1 MRMGM
6 HIDTEGILSNL
17 IAAPDLIGQSIAVL
31 GIKGSGKSNTASVLM
46 EELLAAGVPICVLD
60 IAGEY
65 YTLKDEHPGLTIVG
79 RSINTAVDV
88 GLTMENIE
96 KVARMAYLNGSS
108 VVFDISGYDSTVREE
123 IITFYFWEIW
133 KQSAVARIPLIIF
146 LEEAHNW
153 LPQGGKIGTKKV
165 FVDIASEG
173 RKRGLSLVLI
183 GQRST
188 RIDKDTLTQADILF
202 LHKVKHPVDVKVY
215 QGLIPRAP
223 RWVHERVDGL
233 RQGEALVLFE
243 DRVLRCKMR
252 RRHTEHVG
260 ATPTLDNL
268 PARQLSLLDLLNEGG
283 NNVGQSV
290 S

>member
-1 MRMGM
+1 M
-6 HIDTEGILSNL
+6 HIDVEGILTNF
-17 IAAPDLIGQSIAVL
+17 ITAPDLIGQSIAVL

-46 EELLAAGVPICVLD
+46 EELLEAGVPICVLD

-65 YTLKDEHPGLTIVG
+65 YTLKDEYPTLTVVG

-88 GLTMENIE
+88 GLMDANVE
-96 KVARMAYLNGSS
+96 KVAQTAYLNGSS
-108 VVFDISGYDSTVREE
+108 VVFDVSGYDSVSREG
-123 IITFYFWEIW
+123 IITSYFWEIW
-133 KQSAVARIPLIIF
+133 TVSATARIPLIIF

-153 LPQGGKIGTKKV
+153 LPQGGKTGTKKV

-223 RWVHERVDGL
+223 RWVHERVDAL
-233 RQGEALVLFE
+233 KQGEALVLV
-243 DRVLRCKMR
+243 DDKVLRCKVR
-252 RRHTEHVG
+252 RRRTEHVG

-268 PARQLSLLDLLNEGG
+268 PGKQLSLLELLGVNDAR
-283 NNVGQSV
+283 
-290 S
+290 

>member
-1 MRMGM
+1 MSVPM
-6 HIDTEGILSNL
+6 HIDTEGILTNY
-17 IAAPDLIGQSIAVL
+17 IAAPDLIGQSVAVL

-46 EELLAAGVPICVLD
+46 EELLEAGVPICVLD

-65 YTLKDEHPGLTIVG
+65 YTLKDEYPTLTIVG
-79 RSINTAVDV
+79 RSINTTVDV
-88 GLTMENIE
+88 GLTDANVA
-96 KVARMAYLNGSS
+96 KVAQTAYLNGSS
-108 VVFDISGYDSTVREE
+108 VVFDVSGYDSVSREGV
-123 IITFYFWEIW
+123 ITSYFWEIW
-133 KQSAVARIPLIIF
+133 KASATARIPLIIF

-223 RWVHERVDGL
+223 RWVHERVDAL
-233 RQGEALVLFE
+233 KQGEALVLV
-243 DRVLRCKMR
+243 DDKVLRCKMR
-252 RRHTEHVG
+252 RRRTEHVG

-268 PARQLSLLDLLNEGG
+268 PGKQLSLLELLGVN
-283 NNVGQSV
+283 
-290 S
+290 